1 MSEPL
6 VLGGVEYSWR
16 EFRLSQTPSPGWAHH
31 DVAVLGDGS
40 LIAAHPEGQ
49 RLVRI
54 GPGDAKQQIETELTE
69 IHGITVVV
77 NGGQERLWISD
88 NGHKF
93 VPGRPDYTHH
103 VTFGR
108 AMEVDLA
115 GKSQRELRR
124 PEIPAY
130 EAADW
135 MPCGIAVDEGVPGAS
150 GRIWV
155 ADGYSQSLLHCFD
168 SAGTYLFTVD
178 GSESG
183 MPFSTPHAVVL
194 RRRDG
199 VPELYVAD
207 RGNARIVVLDIDGRY
222 LRSVG
227 QGVLT
232 SPSGFALQGPNLLVA
247 ELFGSVVV
255 LDASDEFVARLGDC
269 GSHDR
274 PGWPNAR
281 ARGQVAPADLPAGCF
296 NSPHGITASSDG
308 RIYVSEWMIGGRLV
322 ELTPAGG

>member
-6 VLGGVEYSWR
+6 VPGGVEYRWR
-16 EFRLSQTPSPGWAHH
+16 EFRLSEIPSPGWAHH
-31 DVAVLGDGS
+31 DVAALGDGS
-40 LIAAHPEGQ
+40 LIAAHPEGR

-54 GPGDAKQQIETELTE
+54 RPGDAEQQIETELTE
-69 IHGITVVV
+69 IHGITVVG
-77 NGGQERLWISD
+77 NGGQERLWVSD

-93 VPGRPDYTHH
+93 VPDRPDYAHH

-108 AMEVDLA
+108 AVEVDLA
-115 GKSQRELRR
+115 GKIWRELRR

-168 SAGTYLFTVD
+168 SAGTYLSTVD

-183 MPFSTPHAVVL
+183 TPFSTPHAVVL
-194 RRRDG
+194 RRREG

-232 SPSGFALQGPNLLVA
+232 SPSGFALQGSDLLVT

-255 LDASDEFVARLGDC
+255 LNGSDEFVARLGDC

-281 ARGQVAPADLPAGCF
+281 VDGEVAPADPPAGCF
-296 NSPHGITASSDG
+296 NSPHGITVGSGG